1 MAKYKKKTVKNKFY
15 KGTQEVTVP
24 QTMTNADV
32 GASALSGAAAGAAM
46 GSAIMPGW
54 GTAIGGVAG
63 GAIGAYKGVVDKDKS
78 IIANKNAKNLN
89 QQAFKDANTS
99 EDNKLQNYQ
108 FKKGTK
114 DIDGDFDNSK
124 VIEIEGKEFPEIH
137 TDKNYKIKT
146 LGIKPHTEGGTK
158 TVAAEGDIVFN
169 TQDNKKDYKK
179 VISDISLYKLKG
191 DKNAFKRLE
200 KRRKEMPDDKG
211 NAKKRWGSNGEWIDD
226 NVPEE
231 GPLASNNRYTYN
243 NPNIIDSEVLDYQN
257 NQLTVSQN
265 NINRDISVNPYT
277 QKPIMP
283 QYTGTQYNNTLNKN
297 PLFNTQFSG
306 ETSSLNNQGQEVI
319 NPVVQNTNMPVQQN
333 IKYTGPNSNTNWGN
347 TNFSGNKG
355 YDPTTDK
362 FNPVNPEQTFNN
374 VGQDRMD
381 TNTATTPKLNAVPT
395 NSIPRQKKELGNIG
409 RYADIA
415 YNAIQA
421 FNTPKEPYNLKYR
434 MDKYKYTDVSDPLRN
449 AAIQNRSTQL
459 SNAGKAGTSIGQQ
472 LSYGQQAQNQYVDQ
486 LGKINANETERKQ
499 NVQNAN
505 VDLSNQENQVNYS
518 RAITN
523 NDIQN
528 QRLAKQQAFGATA
541 VNEFAN
547 INEANNNANILS
559 KNQKEINNVSAKR
572 DDQYLNLFSEK
583 NFKITP
589 ELKAE
594 YVKSGSTKSIATWAA
609 EDYKVFAKGTSGI
622 NTKKTSTYSYKTK
635 NK

>member
-15 KGTQEVTVP
+15 KGTQEVIVP

-46 GSAIMPGW
+46 GSVAGPW
-54 GTAIGGVAG
+54 GTIVGGVAG
-63 GAIGAYKGVVDKDKS
+63 GAVGAYKGVIDKDKS

-89 QQAFKDANTS
+89 QQAFKDANTA

-108 FKKGTK
+108 FKKGTR

-124 VIEIEGKEFPEIH
+124 VIEIEGKKFPEIH

-158 TVAAEGDIVFN
+158 TIATEGDIVFD

-200 KRRKEMPDDKG
+200 KRRKEMPADDGSNKAPDGNQSLDPYTQNTGTDMFGDPIIDKG
-211 NAKKRWGSNGEWIDD
+211 NNYDQLGYSKDKINPLNG
-226 NVPEE
+226 
-231 GPLASNNRYTYN
+231 
-243 NPNIIDSEVLDYQN
+243 
-257 NQLTVSQN
+257 
-265 NINRDISVNPYT
+265 
-277 QKPIMP
+277 
-283 QYTGTQYNNTLNKN
+283 TGTLDIPNGGN
-297 PLFNTQFSG
+297 
-306 ETSSLNNQGQEVI
+306 SSLSFDKPSANEKK
-319 NPVVQNTNMPVQQN
+319 N
-333 IKYTGPNSNTNWGN
+333 IP
-347 TNFSGNKG
+347 
-355 YDPTTDK
+355 
-362 FNPVNPEQTFNN
+362 
-374 VGQDRMD
+374 
-381 TNTATTPKLNAVPT
+381 
-395 NSIPRQKKELGNIG
+395 NIG
-409 RYADIA
+409 RYANIA

-486 LGKINANETERKQ
+486 LGKINANETDRKQ

-518 RAITN
+518 RAITS

-528 QRLAKQQAFGATA
+528 QRLVKQQAFGATA

-547 INEANNNANILS
+547 INEANNNANTLS
-559 KNQKEINNVSAKR
+559 KNQKEINSVSAKR
-572 DDQYLNLFSEK
+572 DEQYLNLFSEK

-594 YVKSGSTKSIATWAA
+594 YVKSGSTKPIATWAA